1 MEVDIIIKNAMVLT
15 MDEQFTL
22 HDRADLAI
30 KDSKIVDISPQT
42 KYAGKKVIEG
52 QGKLVMP
59 GLINTHTHA
68 AMVMMRGLADD
79 MPLDVWWQKFIF
91 PIEKKLLDPEFIRV
105 GVSLAAIEMIKSGT
119 TSFADMYFFED
130 AAAEVCKKMGMRCFL
145 GEGVLDFPSPDAQ
158 KSEATFKIINS
169 LFEKWGKDPIVHL
182 MVAPHAPYSCGEENL
197 KKSKALAEKLGL
209 PLHIH
214 VSETAGEV
222 AEFRQKHGLSPVAFL
237 EKIGFLGENV
247 IAVHC
252 VHLDHNDLQI
262 FQKRKVKVS
271 HCQESNM
278 KLASG
283 NAPIVEMQDLDILV
297 GLGTDGAASNN
308 NLDMF
313 DEMDSVAKYH
323 KAVRSDPTVM
333 PAKTVVQMAT
343 RNGARVLMRPDLGS
357 LEVGKT
363 ADIIMVDLNKP
374 NLVPLYNIYSHLVY
388 SAGGSEV
395 DSVIINGKLV
405 MENRRLLTIDEREII
420 DQANHLAKKIK
431 AEVQNV

>member
-1 MEVDIIIKNAMVLT
+1 
-15 MDEQFTL
+15 
-22 HDRADLAI
+22 
-30 KDSKIVDISPQT
+30 
-42 KYAGKKVIEG
+42 
-52 QGKLVMP
+52 
-59 GLINTHTHA
+59 
-68 AMVMMRGLADD
+68 
-79 MPLDVWWQKFIF
+79 
-91 PIEKKLLDPEFIRV
+91 
-105 GVSLAAIEMIKSGT
+105 
-119 TSFADMYFFED
+119 
-130 AAAEVCKKMGMRCFL
+130 
-145 GEGVLDFPSPDAQ
+145 
-158 KSEATFKIINS
+158 
-169 LFEKWGKDPIVHL
+169 
-182 MVAPHAPYSCGEENL
+182 
-197 KKSKALAEKLGL
+197 
-209 PLHIH
+209 
-214 VSETAGEV
+214 
-222 AEFRQKHGLSPVAFL
+222 
-237 EKIGFLGENV
+237 
-247 IAVHC
+247 
-252 VHLDHNDLQI
+252 
-262 FQKRKVKVS
+262 
-271 HCQESNM
+271 M

-323 KAVRSDPTVM
+323 KAARSDPTVM
-333 PAKTVVQMAT
+333 PARTVVQMAT